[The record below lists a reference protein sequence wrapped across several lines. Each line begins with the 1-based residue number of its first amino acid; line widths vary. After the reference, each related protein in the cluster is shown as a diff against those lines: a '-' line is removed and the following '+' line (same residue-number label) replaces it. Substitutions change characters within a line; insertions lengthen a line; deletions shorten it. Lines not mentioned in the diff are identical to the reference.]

1 MDERGTPEGGGTQS
15 GVAAGGTDPAKD
27 LSSQQELDKARAET
41 ADYLDQLRRARADYA
56 NYKRRCEQERS
67 EVGQAAGAALILKL
81 LPVLDDME
89 RAFKTLP
96 PELSS
101 LTWTDGMFLIYRKLQ
116 GALESLG
123 LTLIDLKG
131 AKFDPALHEAVTHEP
146 SPDREEG
153 DILGEVQK
161 GYKLGDR
168 VLRPSLVRV
177 AKKQG

>member
-1 MDERGTPEGGGTQS
+1 MDERGTPDGESTHSGAATAGTE
-15 GVAAGGTDPAKD
+15 PARD
-27 LSSQQELDKARAET
+27 IPLQQELDKARAEA

-67 EVGQAAGAALILKL
+67 EVGQAAGAALILRL
-81 LPVLDDME
+81 LPVLDDLE

-96 PELSS
+96 PELAS

-116 GALESLG
+116 GALESQG

-131 AKFDPALHEAVTHEP
+131 AKFDPSLHEAVTHEP

-177 AKKQG
+177 AKR